1 MKSLYLLLIL
11 LISALLIPASGC
23 QSEQYQAIELIP
35 AKSNLIAGIQVS
47 KIVNDQDIINAYNDM
62 EKEPDQP
69 ETFDKAMDEL
79 FEESGMRIRDFS
91 FAWIFGDISDIEQTE
106 YIGFIAEGTFNEDE
120 FMKSVEERSGERF
133 STSDYKGHKLYTG
146 KGEDFS
152 ITFLNDKLL
161 LGGGTMAV
169 RDSIDVSEGDAEPV
183 KGQLLDTY
191 NRYGNTLISLAMA
204 VPEDARESFTEDS
217 MVSEMPISME
227 AFNSIDVIGFS
238 LDKDNET
245 LSSRIEFHFTEAD
258 SVQDAHDTIS
268 GLISMFKGMMEE
280 PDLKEFLGNI
290 EVSASGSW
298 LTIALETEL
307 TQLEKMIETVEE

>member
-1 MKSLYLLLIL
+1 MKSVYILIIL
-11 LISALLIPASGC
+11 LISTLLISASGC
-23 QSEQYQAIELIP
+23 QSEQYKAIELIP

-47 KIVNDQDIINAYNDM
+47 KIVNDQDIISAYDSM
-62 EKEPDQP
+62 EKEADQP
-69 ETFDKAMDEL
+69 ETFDKAMDKL

-91 FAWIFGDISDIEQTE
+91 FAWIFGDINDVEQTE

-120 FMKSVEERSGERF
+120 FMKNVEERSGERF

-146 KGEDFS
+146 KSEDFS
-152 ITFLNDKLL
+152 ITFLNDTML
-161 LGGGTMAV
+161 LGGSPGAV
-169 RDSIDVSEGDAEPV
+169 RDSIDVGEGDSQPV

-191 NRYGNTLISLAMA
+191 NRYGNALISLAME
-204 VPEDARESFTEDS
+204 VPEDARESLTDEPIMGDIPVS
-217 MVSEMPISME
+217 MDVFS
-227 AFNSIDVIGFS
+227 SIDVVGFS
-238 LDKDNET
+238 LNKENDT
-245 LSSRIEFHFTEAD
+245 LNSLIELHFLEAD
-258 SVQDAHDTIS
+258 SVQDAQDTIS

-307 TQLEKMIETVEE
+307 TQLEEMIETFEE